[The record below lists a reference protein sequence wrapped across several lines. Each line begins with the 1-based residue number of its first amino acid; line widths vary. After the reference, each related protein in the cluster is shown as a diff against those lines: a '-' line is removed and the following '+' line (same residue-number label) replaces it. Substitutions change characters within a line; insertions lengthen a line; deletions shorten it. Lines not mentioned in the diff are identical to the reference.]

1 MRLLSCVLIPV
12 ILFLLCHGDFTAG
25 NPLSHPNQDHT
36 GQVTCLAGK
45 PVRSTDSLYLGN
57 GDAQNVLLLEF
68 QLSDLTS
75 NLSSFDFR
83 TFDSE
88 GIIFYGDV
96 GKDNWFVLAVREQRL
111 EVQMSNGH
119 GQMVLSK
126 WGPNV
131 SDGKWRK
138 VTVDSSINT
147 IDVRVDGEVVV
158 MLTHHVNNEL
168 VTQVDSR
175 LRIILGALPGDI
187 SVQLLRPLLP
197 ALDGCMR
204 NWAWVKKNTQAL
216 DNAMEMDENRR
227 CFTNEEPGAFFPAHG
242 YAIFRPAL
250 FPSKDSKPWGL
261 SVQLSFRVLEDGGI
275 LLGFYGAKNVTTL
288 TITLDWEK
296 QVLTVSLLGKL
307 EHSLKLPP
315 GICLGTWHTVDLMIQ
330 SHQLVLSMAELAS
343 SSGILPA
350 DFEALEDM
358 WLHPDALISVGGIGE
373 QAELGVRFSGCLK
386 IILQGAA
393 VELDTAQYI
402 HPSVRRHSCPL
413 AI

>member
-1 MRLLSCVLIPV
+1 MRLLSCVPVPV
-12 ILFLLCHGDFTAG
+12 ILFLLSYGDFTAG
-25 NPLSHPNQDHT
+25 TPLSDPNQDHT
-36 GQVTCLAGK
+36 EQVSCSAGK

-57 GDAQNVLLLEF
+57 GDAQNVLRLEF

-88 GIIFYGDV
+88 GIIFYGDI
-96 GKDNWFVLAVREQRL
+96 GKYNWFVLGVREQRL

-138 VTVDSSINT
+138 VTVDSAINT

-168 VTQVDSR
+168 MSR
-175 LRIILGALPGDI
+175 SLSTLRIILGDLPVDY
-187 SVQLLRPLLP
+187 SVQLLRPMLP

-227 CFTNEEPGAFFPAHG
+227 CFRNEEPGSFFPAHG
-242 YAIFRPAL
+242 YALFKAAL
-250 FPSKDSKPWGL
+250 FPSKDSEPWGL
-261 SVQLSFRVLEDGGI
+261 SVQVSFRVLEGGGV
-275 LLGFYGAKNVTTL
+275 LLGLYGAGNVTTM
-288 TITLDWEK
+288 TIILDWEI
-296 QVLTVSLLGKL
+296 QVLKVSLLGKV

-315 GICLGTWHTVDLMIQ
+315 GICLRDWHTVDLLIQ
-330 SHQLVLSMAELAS
+330 SHQVVLSTAESAAS
-343 SSGILPA
+343 TDILPA
-350 DFEALEDM
+350 DVKALEDM
-358 WLHPDALISVGGIGE
+358 WLHPESHVSIGGSAE
-373 QAELGVRFSGCLK
+373 QADPGAQFSGCLK
-386 IILQGAA
+386 ITLQGTA
-393 VELDTAQYI
+393 VQLDSAHYI
-402 HPSVRRHSCPL
+402 HPNVRSHSCPL